1 MLNELNALESKVS
14 QVVALCRSLRSENE
28 RLREQLAVAEQD
40 RNSLAERMAAATARL
55 ERLAGQLPEGKS

>member
-1 MLNELNALESKVS
+1 MLNELNTLESKVS

-28 RLREQLAVAEQD
+28 RLREQLTVAEQD

>member
-1 MLNELNALESKVS
+1 MLNELTALESKVTE
-14 QVVALCRSLRSENE
+14 VIALCRSLRSENE
-28 RLREQLAVAEQD
+28 RLREQLTVAESD

>member
-1 MLNELNALESKVS
+1 MLNELNTLESKVS
-14 QVVALCRSLRSENE
+14 EVVALCRSLRSENE
-28 RLREQLAVAEQD
+28 RLREQLTVAEQD

>member
-1 MLNELNALESKVS
+1 MLNELNTLESKVS

>member
-28 RLREQLAVAEQD
+28 RLREQLSVAERD